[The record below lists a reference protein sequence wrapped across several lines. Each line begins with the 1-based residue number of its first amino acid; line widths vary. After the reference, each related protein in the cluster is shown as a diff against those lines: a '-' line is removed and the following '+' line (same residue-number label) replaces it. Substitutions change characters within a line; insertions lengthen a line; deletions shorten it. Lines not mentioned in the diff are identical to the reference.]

1 MPVNFVLYFLYF
13 ILHILYLM
21 KTCHTW
27 IYFFLHLLYVNKSTY
42 RLKKIVDCWKET
54 TARKT
59 HVKQL
64 HFYPIISYQIQT
76 LSIQE
81 HNVLA
86 FLKKYLIK
94 TFLTW
99 NRRDVWLSLLWYS
112 PLKVGPTRLGCLI
125 FLLFIEQQ

>member
-27 IYFFLHLLYVNKSTY
+27 IYFFLHLLYVNQSTY

-59 HVKQL
+59 HVKQM

-94 TFLTW
+94 TF
-99 NRRDVWLSLLWYS
+99 SLETGEMYDYLFYGIHHWR
-112 PLKVGPTRLGCLI
+112 LAQLGCLI